1 MSLLEQLFSEY
12 GCLNHDQLNQLQVK
26 TLRDQLKEVPSEEIA
41 SPDQARC
48 FLSLLRAFRE
58 YVADSAK
65 LNGENYPALLRS
77 LLSVGEDGVYSD
89 KLRFIFELIQNVD
102 DCKYENAEDCTLDI
116 HFDFNNNRIR
126 LRYNE
131 TGFTPFNVL
140 RSLVL
145 QKPQKT
151 FPLEQMKLVRK
162 ALGSNRFLVLPTRF

>member
-1 MSLLEQLFSEY
+1 MSLLEQLFTEY

-48 FLSLLRAFRE
+48 FLSLLRTFRE

-102 DCKYENAEDCTLDI
+102 DCKFENAADCTLDI

-131 TGFTPFNVL
+131 TGFTPFNVFAITGIAEAAKNI
-140 RSLVL
+140 SSGTNYVL
-145 QKPQKT
+145 S
-151 FPLEQMKLVRK
+151 F
-162 ALGSNRFLVLPTRF
+162 